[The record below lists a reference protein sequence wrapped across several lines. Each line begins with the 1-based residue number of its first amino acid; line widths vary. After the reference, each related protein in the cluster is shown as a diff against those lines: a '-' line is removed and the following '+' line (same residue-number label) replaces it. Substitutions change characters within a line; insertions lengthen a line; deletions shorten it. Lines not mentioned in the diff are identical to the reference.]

1 MATQG
6 TTSRRVVRDYL
17 SSSLVWNDF
26 LAQGGFVPRDIVVV
40 DPFKAGTTWTQR
52 IIQQI
57 LSNGEEP
64 GEDCRT
70 SRRGWTRASA
80 IMRRC

>member
-1 MATQG
+1 MNTKG
-6 TTSRRVVRDYL
+6 TTPRRVVRDYL
-17 SSSLVWNDF
+17 SSSLVWSAF

-64 GEDCRT
+64 EEGLSD
-70 SRRGWTRASA
+70 SRRGWIRASA
-80 IMRRC
+80 ITRRC